1 MTRQPFA
8 DLSIGAFVERVASS
22 EPVPGGGSVSAI
34 AASFAAG
41 LVAMVAGLSQ
51 GRPKYAAYEATH
63 ARALEAGRRA
73 AARFLAL
80 ADEDAEAYAAFSA
93 ALKLPRETAE
103 EQATRHEAMRAAARR
118 AAETPLE
125 VLRACDDLAA
135 EVQAMAGRSNLNASS
150 DINVASL
157 LVEAAARGAAAN
169 VVVNL
174 PSVDDERYAGRVT
187 DEVMALLRSIE
198 DRAAVA
204 REHAGS
210 GHLRPPEDA

>member
-1 MTRQPFA
+1 MTAERFA
-8 DLSIGAFVERVASS
+8 DLSIGEFVGRVASS

-63 ARALEAGRRA
+63 ARALAAGTRA
-73 AARFLAL
+73 AARFLEL
-80 ADEDAEAYAAFSA
+80 ADEDALAYASFSA

-103 EQATRHEAMRAAARR
+103 QQAARQEAMRASARR
-118 AAETPLE
+118 AAEIPLE
-125 VLRACDDLAA
+125 VLRRCDDLAA
-135 EVQAMAGRSNLNASS
+135 EVEAMAGRSNLNASS
-150 DINVASL
+150 DINVAAL

-174 PSVDDERYAGRVT
+174 PSVGDERYAGSAT
-187 DEVMALLRSIE
+187 DEVMAHLRSIE
-198 DRAAVA
+198 DLAAVA

-210 GHLRPPEDA
+210 GHLRQPEEA